1 MDDTRCPYIRDSR
14 NYLGEAEHYIKQR
27 KYEIAGNFLR
37 KEAEA
42 FCKRFLPPK
51 WQLTK
56 EYTRLNLNG
65 MIQNCKIYASES
77 GITDLSLFDELDDYR
92 KFILN
97 SSSHDSYDVVKFEN
111 EVRKCLRTLTILS
124 NAKSETILKFGDN
137 VTFTIKTPAPDI
149 HEFRFDIQICD
160 ELRVI
165 EIPEQTKVL
174 SKVMINYYCY
184 KDGIK
189 GIKQNSNQTL
199 KNFYDVNYTKSNGS
213 ESPDYLTGIK
223 IASNGLPI
231 FSLL

>member
-1 MDDTRCPYIRDSR
+1 MSLPTFRILHKTLSLLIFCR
-14 NYLGEAEHYIKQR
+14 YLSG
-27 KYEIAGNFLR
+27 FSR

-56 EYTRLNLNG
+56 DYTCLDLNG
-65 MIQNCKIYASES
+65 MIQNCRRYASES

-97 SSSHDSYDVVKFEN
+97 SASHDSYDVMKFEN

-124 NAKSETILKFGDN
+124 NAESETILKFGDN
-137 VTFTIKTPAPDI
+137 VTFTLRTPTPDV
-149 HEFRFDIQICD
+149 HEYRFDIQICD

-165 EIPEQTKVL
+165 EIPGQPKVL

-184 KDGIK
+184 RDGIK
-189 GIKQNSNQTL
+189 GITQNSNQTL
-199 KNFYDVNYTKSNGS
+199 KKFYDVNYTKSDGT
-213 ESPDYLTGIK
+213 ESPDYLTSITY
-223 IASNGLPI
+223 NGLPI
-231 FSLL
+231 SSLL